1 MFAVLRL
8 TDNSNLRHLVENARD
23 FHAAAE
29 IGHLG
34 FEPQRR
40 QPLRHRFH
48 VAADTERPAR
58 ALQEDGA
65 NLLQINVRGRI
76 LQIEFETTPDLVS
89 TEDFRIPY
97 TLSGAVRAFNQ
108 ALLDKDLI
116 EEQLIFYTL
125 EKKTMWRFFDART
138 YRSGEF
144 DQAYLVGLMEQLL

>member
-1 MFAVLRL
+1 MNGHRQTAPACPFGAKLGSGRYLFDPLSALANSVAGTVSPSVFAVLRL

-65 NLLQINVRGRI
+65 NLVILARPPCRFHQAPHHVR
-76 LQIEFETTPDLVS
+76 IERVAP
-89 TEDFRIPY
+89 
-97 TLSGAVRAFNQ
+97 VRVVHGDREQ
-108 ALLDKDLI
+108 ALV
-116 EEQLIFYTL
+116 EVFAG
-125 EKKTMWRFFDART
+125 RC
-138 YRSGEF
+138 S
-144 DQAYLVGLMEQLL
+144 